1 MTTQKTK
8 SAGRGADRPP
18 DEIVDRLAGLL
29 PAEELERALEGL
41 EPDQV
46 TGPGGLVSQLA
57 GRVIETALGAELTE
71 HLGYPAGE
79 APPGGAGNTR
89 NGSTPKTLKTEL
101 GPVEIKT
108 PRDRKSSF
116 EPKLVGK
123 RQTRLA
129 GLDERILGLYAGG
142 MSVRDIAQH
151 LTDLYGTE
159 IGRDA
164 VSRVTDAVIEDV
176 EAWRTRPLEAVY
188 PIVYFDCLMVKVRE
202 DRSVRTRACYL
213 AIGVTVEGE
222 RDVLGIWWQ
231 ETEGAK
237 FWLAVLNDLHQRGVQ
252 DVLICCVDGL
262 AGFPEAIEAVFPQ
275 AWVQTCIVHQIRS
288 SMRYVAYRDRKKVA
302 ADLKPI
308 YRAPN
313 IDAAEQAL
321 AAFDETWGE
330 RYPMIAASWRSR
342 WEHITPFLAL
352 PADLRR
358 AVYTTNSI
366 ENLNRQIRKTIKTR
380 GHSRPRGRHQ
390 AHLPRH
396 PASRNE
402 MEDRLQLDRSPTRPQ
417 NPLRRPTARLT
428 HEPSRLGLTH
438 RSSDSLRCRKMT
450 SGPGLGPSPDA
461 SSAPGRPRPRPVPN
475 GRADTRRSR
484 GESEAP
490 PRAPG
495 NRPRPSGRSG
505 PRPSA
510 PRASSSHLPA
520 SVSRPRAPAAGSN
533 SPTRAGS
540 RACRGCPSD
549 QPRTPQVTA
558 RQRRQRPCW
567 P

>member
-1 MTTQKTK
+1 MTTQMTK

-159 IGRDA
+159 IGRDT

-275 AWVQTCIVHQIRS
+275 AWVQTCIVHQIRG
-288 SMRYVAYRDRKKVA
+288 SMRYVAYKDRKAVA
-302 ADLKPI
+302 RDL
-308 YRAPN
+308 
-313 IDAAEQAL
+313 
-321 AAFDETWGE
+321 
-330 RYPMIAASWRSR
+330 
-342 WEHITPFLAL
+342 
-352 PADLRR
+352 
-358 AVYTTNSI
+358 
-366 ENLNRQIRKTIKTR
+366 
-380 GHSRPRGRHQ
+380 
-390 AHLPRH
+390 
-396 PASRNE
+396 
-402 MEDRLQLDRSPTRPQ
+402 
-417 NPLRRPTARLT
+417 
-428 HEPSRLGLTH
+428 
-438 RSSDSLRCRKMT
+438 
-450 SGPGLGPSPDA
+450 
-461 SSAPGRPRPRPVPN
+461 
-475 GRADTRRSR
+475 
-484 GESEAP
+484 
-490 PRAPG
+490 
-495 NRPRPSGRSG
+495 
-505 PRPSA
+505 
-510 PRASSSHLPA
+510 
-520 SVSRPRAPAAGSN
+520 
-533 SPTRAGS
+533 
-540 RACRGCPSD
+540 
-549 QPRTPQVTA
+549 
-558 RQRRQRPCW
+558 
-567 P
+567 